1 MQPSTHNAEIQTYD
15 GGSCISAALLLARCS
30 ARYVAAQRRPRC
42 LTPPLPRGQSVA
54 FPRDIHSLRQHEPH
68 PLSPGDATRPGRIPC
83 RRSSVQYV
91 QHACVQRENAV
102 LGRGGEER
110 RCHPT
115 AIGREK
121 SPRDGRSCRARPS
134 VGLRT
139 PGTSA
144 GWSSPYLVLYPTHVL
159 RPSCLAH
166 SLQSP
171 LIQPREAASAERRD
185 HISPTSSPDR
195 PNLPKF
201 SLVPA
206 QHEMLFPGGL
216 QKSDLPS
223 HPNVRLPED
232 DRASRPSSLNDGGL
246 AVRGDPRQRAR
257 IMRLPG
263 SGRGRGR
270 IRGGRVRRVGQVSD
284 PHAG

>member
-1 MQPSTHNAEIQTYD
+1 MLRQIR
-15 GGSCISAALLLARCS
+15 GSAAK
-30 ARYVAAQRRPRC
+30 AAVPHASPATGPVSC
-42 LTPPLPRGQSVA
+42 
-54 FPRDIHSLRQHEPH
+54 FPQGH
-68 PLSPGDATRPGRIPC
+68 PLAPPARAASPLAGDATRPGKIPC
-83 RRSSVQYV
+83 RRSYVRGTYEV

-110 RCHPT
+110 RCHPDPA
-115 AIGREK
+115 AIGRGK

-144 GWSSPYLVLYPTHVL
+144 GWSSPYLVLYPTHVG

-166 SLQSP
+166 RSP
-171 LIQPREAASAERRD
+171 EPLNSTPRGSVSRGARPYKPD
-185 HISPTSSPDR
+185 FLPDR
-195 PNLPKF
+195 PNLPKL

-206 QHEMLFPGGL
+206 QHEMLVPGGL

-284 PHAG
+284 PHAA